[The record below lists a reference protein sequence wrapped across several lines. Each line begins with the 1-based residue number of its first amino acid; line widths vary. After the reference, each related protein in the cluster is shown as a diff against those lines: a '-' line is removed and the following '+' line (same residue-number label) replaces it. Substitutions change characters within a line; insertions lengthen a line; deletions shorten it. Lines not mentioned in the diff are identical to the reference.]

1 MWYVLQTMTG
11 REEALVEM
19 VRKTVPSSLYE
30 NCFIA
35 YYERVWRKQQQSIVH
50 IERLFP
56 GYVLIITDKPDEV
69 FLELKHIPAMVK
81 LLSDGD
87 FGFVPLRREE
97 QMFFQDLLDMDNP
110 DGERIVRLSYVEK
123 DRSGHVYRVSGPLR
137 GYMGQVVKYQFKK
150 RYAIIRF
157 RMLGEEKTA
166 ALGIILKEDI
176 EQELA
181 YGKVEAPVRVP
192 DYYKTEM
199 PEPEQ
204 EAAFQTGDAVKVTAG
219 SMDGMDGV
227 VWKVGKG
234 VVEIGV
240 HLFGQDVS
248 VEVPVDEVCK
258 V

>member
-11 REEALVEM
+11 REEALVDM
-19 VRKTVPSSLYE
+19 VKKTIPSSLYE

-35 YYERVWRKQQQSIVH
+35 YYERVWRKQQKSIVH
-50 IERLFP
+50 VERLFP
-56 GYVLIITDKPDEV
+56 GYVFIVTDDPDGL

-87 FGFVPLRREE
+87 FGFVPLRAQEE
-97 QMFFQDLLDMDNP
+97 AFFGELLKDE
-110 DGERIVRLSYVEK
+110 GIARLSYVEK
-123 DRSGHVYRVSGPLR
+123 DRNGHVYRVSGPLHN
-137 GYMGQVVKYQFKK
+137 YMGQVVRYQFKK

-157 RMLGEEKTA
+157 ELLGEEKTA

-192 DYYKTEM
+192 ELYETQM

-204 EAAFQTGDAVKVTAG
+204 ESAFKTGDLVKVTSG
-219 SMDGMDGV
+219 SMDGMDGI
-227 VWKVGKG
+227 VWRVGKG

-248 VEVPVDEVCK
+248 VEVPAEDVCK